1 MMSGGEGQVTH
12 EDIQRQLQQQGEDLQ
27 EIKKAILTL
36 IRVEERQAA
45 DRETLK
51 RFGKWLNDLDVR
63 MVAVETRTM
72 TNSKST
78 NLFDNLLEKFVLLI
92 VGGLVGFIFTLIR
105 MGGHG

>member
-1 MMSGGEGQVTH
+1 VEGGAEVTH
-12 EDIQRQLQQQGEDLQ
+12 EDIRLQLEMQAKDLH

-36 IRVEERQAA
+36 VRVEERQAA

-78 NLFDNLLEKFVLLI
+78 TLFDNLLEKFVLLV